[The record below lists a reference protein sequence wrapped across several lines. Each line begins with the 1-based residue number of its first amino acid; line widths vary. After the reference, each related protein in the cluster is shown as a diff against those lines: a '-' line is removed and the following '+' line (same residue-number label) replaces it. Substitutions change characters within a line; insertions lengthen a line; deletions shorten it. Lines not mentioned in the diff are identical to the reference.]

1 MDTRAILCCVGV
13 LLMSAAF
20 AADLPNPYEK
30 SDEARVGPGPVP
42 VMEQMFWVEV
52 KLDPATDVEVIAPE
66 GVALLDKT
74 KPGHALRPSAEDE
87 VEAGGGGWTRFY
99 FRSDRGVRDNG
110 IVLKPAR
117 GKPISVP
124 LTVRTYREDLEEQIK
139 VVPGVD
145 PSARKQGRSYYTD
158 EMMAIARENL
168 AKEPALGDRI
178 KGTTRY
184 DEMSDEE
191 TFAALPS
198 WSVPR
203 QCYSN
208 WPCPHCGEVIYRHSG
223 FYPWRVDTNEP
234 FKLKCPDCGEYFPTN
249 DWLNDDFTSGDYPD
263 DGWGL
268 DLTGKGERGDFAGW
282 VAYYNHHTLWQ
293 RLGGELKRLS
303 LRHLLFGDEEAAHKC
318 GVLLARMAYVYP
330 GLNMRW
336 QQVREKYLR
345 HGRLLVDGN
354 WERTQIL
361 VPACQAY
368 DAIWEQIGSDQ
379 ALADFL
385 HTKDETINSPE
396 DVRALIDTYLV
407 QVFGW
412 DWLRRELSGGN
423 MGARETDLAYM
434 AVCANMGPVSE
445 RWIEELFTH
454 AYSSGLNKGGF
465 DDETL
470 INTMTREGPVW
481 IAALGYAYG
490 YLDSKSNMAEILS
503 RVTSE
508 RWKSRCNLYDERLY
522 PKFRAEFDTWPRMLV
537 AGQFGPNYGDSGGPR
552 GSRYPEGI
560 VKNLRLEYER
570 AYRRRPTDEIARE
583 IYRAG
588 QRDPNLFEPDVWEQI
603 EEHATRVGPAPPL
616 ENRVLDGVGFVF
628 LESRAQAEEMNRR
641 AGIALRYGY
650 GRGHHHHD
658 NLNVELWAHG
668 LDLAPE
674 LGYPCWAHPMGN
686 TNFVAH
692 HITGM
697 IDYKPQYKSAISHGS
712 LEMFA
717 GAPEASFADV
727 SAEPDG
733 FPNRFYR
740 RAVCLADAPGG
751 NVYLFDVLRMAGGTV
766 RTYCFHGP
774 PFDEFETNLSFG
786 PKGEEPLAVEN
797 IGRGLAKNIIEPQN
811 AASDGDAWADWRHHH
826 ERTKDEDA
834 DVHLRL
840 HLLGETGRRYVT
852 ALCAKTDIPPIR
864 YLFAEDEAEDG
875 ASEFVAIW
883 QPYLT
888 EAGPFVEKIERLEVE
903 GDSEQGEFGP
913 VAVRV
918 TLAGGQ
924 VDTLI
929 YSLEPEARL
938 RCGELELQGSFGYWS
953 EVDGKPRCAHLVNG
967 TRLVKGEV
975 GVTQDEPRIEATVT
989 KVDLTE
995 NLLTLD
1001 RKLPVGDELAGALI
1015 YLRGGEHRT
1024 AYHIAEVLEPGD
1036 VVRLDLNGII
1046 FRSKVEAF
1054 AEDGSQLV
1062 CELPPSIEAAR
1073 NFKPGYYNGALLTGE
1088 DLKARYRVERVEGE
1102 KVFADRPLDPVD
1114 FPDADGDGRVVMSI
1128 HDHGPGDQA
1137 TICSSVFRRWE

>member
-158 EMMAIARENL
+158 EMMGIARENL

-336 QQVREKYLR
+336 QQV
-345 HGRLLVDGN
+345 
-354 WERTQIL
+354 
-361 VPACQAY
+361 
-368 DAIWEQIGSDQ
+368 
-379 ALADFL
+379 
-385 HTKDETINSPE
+385 
-396 DVRALIDTYLV
+396 
-407 QVFGW
+407 
-412 DWLRRELSGGN
+412 
-423 MGARETDLAYM
+423 
-434 AVCANMGPVSE
+434 
-445 RWIEELFTH
+445 
-454 AYSSGLNKGGF
+454 
-465 DDETL
+465 
-470 INTMTREGPVW
+470 
-481 IAALGYAYG
+481 YAYG

-616 ENRVLDGVGFVF
+616 ESRVLDGVGFVF
-628 LESRAQAEEMNRR
+628 LESRAQAQEMNRR

-740 RAVCLADAPGG
+740 RAVCLA
-751 NVYLFDVLRMAGGTV
+751 
-766 RTYCFHGP
+766 
-774 PFDEFETNLSFG
+774 E
-786 PKGEEPLAVEN
+786 
-797 IGRGLAKNIIEPQN
+797 
-811 AASDGDAWADWRHHH
+811 
-826 ERTKDEDA
+826 
-834 DVHLRL
+834 
-840 HLLGETGRRYVT
+840 
-852 ALCAKTDIPPIR
+852 
-864 YLFAEDEAEDG
+864 
-875 ASEFVAIW
+875 
-883 QPYLT
+883 
-888 EAGPFVEKIERLEVE
+888 
-903 GDSEQGEFGP
+903 
-913 VAVRV
+913 
-918 TLAGGQ
+918 
-924 VDTLI
+924 
-929 YSLEPEARL
+929 LEPEARL
-938 RCGELELQGSFGYWS
+938 RCGELEFQGSFGYWS
-953 EVDGKPRCAHLVNG
+953 ELDGKPRCAHLVNG